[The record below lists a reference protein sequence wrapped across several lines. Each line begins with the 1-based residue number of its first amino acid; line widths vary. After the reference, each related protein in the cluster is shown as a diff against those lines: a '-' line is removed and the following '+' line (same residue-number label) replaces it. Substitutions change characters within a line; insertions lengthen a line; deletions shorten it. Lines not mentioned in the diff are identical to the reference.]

1 MSRKAIVNS
10 DVKIEACKQYRDG
23 KGSIQS
29 IAKSIGVDQN
39 TVRDWYNTFIHQGPC
54 ALETSYRNKSYSKE
68 FKITLV
74 KSYLSGEFSVM
85 ELSGKHNVS
94 QSVVKSWIRQ
104 YNKGI
109 ELKDYDPKG
118 EVYTMKSRKTTYEER
133 LEIVKWVII
142 NNFNYKEAA
151 EKYGVKYASIYNWVQ
166 KYLVDDTSLEYK
178 KRGPRVKANID
189 ESKLG
194 EIERL
199 QRELERERIRR
210 EQAEFRL
217 ELLKKKESFEKIIR
231 SRK

>member
-1 MSRKAIVNS
+1 MSRKVIVNS
-10 DVKIEACKQYRDG
+10 DVKVEACNQYRDG
-23 KGSIQS
+23 KGSFQS
-29 IAKSIGVDQN
+29 IAKSIGVDQS
-39 TVRDWYNTFIHQGPC
+39 TVRDWYNAFIHQGPS
-54 ALETSYRNKSYSKE
+54 ALETSHRNKSYSKE
-68 FKITLV
+68 FKIALV
-74 KSYLSGEFSVM
+74 QSYLSGVFSVK

-94 QSVVKSWIRQ
+94 LSVVKSWIRQ

-133 LEIVKWVII
+133 LEIVKWVIE
-142 NNFNYKEAA
+142 NNLNYKEAS
-151 EKYGVKYASIYNWVQ
+151 EIYGVKYASIYTWVQ
-166 KYLVDDTSLEYK
+166 KYLVDNTSLEYK
-178 KRGPRVKANID
+178 KRGPRGNVKID
-189 ESKLG
+189 ESELD

-199 QRELERERIRR
+199 QMELERERIRR